1 MSRGKFDLLVE
12 YLKKLPV
19 QEFGF
24 KKNFRLQFSHKEF
37 FHTFDI

>member
-12 YLKKLPV
+12 YFKKLPV

-24 KKNFRLQFSHKEF
+24 KKNFK
-37 FHTFDI
+37 TAI